1 MKNHQKWVPGDPP
14 KTSQKLQKNV
24 PKNDASGES
33 AKVQKSDKT
42 GKTGE
47 GVQAPG
53 RGRGRVNP
61 SQKNYFII

>member
-1 MKNHQKWVPGDPP
+1 MKNHQKRVPGDPP
-14 KTSQKLQKNV
+14 KTSQKLQKNI
-24 PKNDASGES
+24 PKNDASKES
-33 AKVQKSDKT
+33 AKMQKSVKT
-42 GKTGE
+42 GKLVE